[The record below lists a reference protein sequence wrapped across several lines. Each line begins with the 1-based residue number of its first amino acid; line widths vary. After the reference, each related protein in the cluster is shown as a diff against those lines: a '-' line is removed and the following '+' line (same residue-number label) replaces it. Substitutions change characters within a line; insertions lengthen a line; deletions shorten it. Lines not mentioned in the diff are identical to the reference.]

1 MILQY
6 QPQILQSTKSHTSQM
21 IRRKKPEK
29 SNRNTMDNFRED
41 GRLLTIE
48 RDLDEIDK
56 NAIYIPWDKVKKDLG
71 L

>member
-1 MILQY
+1 
-6 QPQILQSTKSHTSQM
+6 M